1 MPTVKTVP
9 PIWLLS
15 GGGHANSGM
24 LAAEKGL
31 GLALAL
37 FINPFATPEAV
48 EQYRE
53 HFKPSPEFP
62 EPQVVV
68 ALNVVCAAD
77 ESKLRELKKTSD
89 LFRLMRDS
97 GNYLLSVPGPDTIDK
112 IRTDGRDE
120 QYLQKISKREVVGTP
135 DAVSAQIRQRA
146 QEFGADEIMLT
157 MMYYSLSDKM
167 ETLRLLARALLD

>member
-1 MPTVKTVP
+1 
-9 PIWLLS
+9 
-15 GGGHANSGM
+15 M
-24 LAAEKGL
+24 LAAEKGS

-48 EQYRE
+48 KQYRV
-53 HFKPSPEFP
+53 HFKPSPELS

-77 ESKLRELKKTSD
+77 ESKLRELEKTSD
-89 LFRLMRDS
+89 LFRLMRGS

-112 IRTDGRDE
+112 IRINSRDE
-120 QYLQKISKREVVGTP
+120 QYLQEISKREVVGTP

-157 MMYYSLSDKM
+157 MMYYSCQTELRRYGFWRARCSNKSD
-167 ETLRLLARALLD
+167 